1 VRDRKLKELETKA
14 AKEREKLEIVT
25 IFENNNSLHRNV
37 YKD

>member
-14 AKEREKLEIVT
+14 AKEREKLEIVI

-37 YKD
+37 YKG